1 MKKRYIKII
10 AIALSLLT
18 LVTTGTL
25 GTFTLRSRRVVA
37 ECGDYKIRYEEVRF
51 EAMTYLARNPDAS
64 EEEVRLAV
72 EQAVKERYA
81 VLALCNEKIPE
92 LIEDA
97 KALKEAVKESE
108 QEIIDSLNGKSDYR
122 QSLKEIYANRHF
134 FKQFLEITLL
144 QGELENEVYKDT
156 WLENDQ
162 SLLDW
167 WKAGNCVRVTRVT
180 FADRADAEALL
191 GKLNEGETVE
201 SLVGSDVLEGSTID
215 PRYYYFRDLH
225 GTADE
230 IAALELAA
238 PGDVSGVVETEGGY
252 CVMVRVM
259 DDFETLVYQT
269 SAALN
274 LYREASI
281 TDLIEEKAATMTF
294 TWNRRGRKLSFRDM
308 K

>member
-1 MKKRYIKII
+1 MKKRYMKII
-10 AIALSLLT
+10 TIVLSLAT

-25 GTFTLRSRRVVA
+25 GACTLRDRRVMA
-37 ECGDYKIRYEEVRF
+37 KCGDYKIRYEEVRF
-51 EAMTYLARNPDAS
+51 EAKTYLARNPDAS

-92 LIEDA
+92 LIEDT

-144 QGELENEVYKDT
+144 QGELENEIYKGEH
-156 WLENDQ
+156 LENDQ
-162 SLLDW
+162 TLLEW

-180 FADRADAEALL
+180 FSERADAEALL

-201 SLVGSDVLEGSTID
+201 SLTGSDVLEGSTID

-238 PGDVSGVVETEGGY
+238 PGDVSDVVETEGGY
-252 CVMVRVM
+252 CVMVRVT

-281 TDLIEEKAATMTF
+281 SDLIEEKAATMTF